1 LLRGGGATYI
11 GYRNHALWGLYFYLQ
26 VLLSW
31 IKLIDAEDTQRVG
44 CSAILGTLEFPMKQE
59 PLDRSQASK
68 PAARRGAA
76 QSLVASP
83 AKIEWFYAES
93 KAGRWG
99 LSRERFTASLE
110 RSTEKRLA
118 SGALAPEKLEE
129 YLSTLHLEDLALA
142 SACMEN
148 CEPAW
153 EHFVREYRGYL
164 RAAASAVLRCSS
176 ASPEACDLADSL
188 FAELYGLT
196 DGARRE
202 RSLFRYFHGRSS
214 LKTWLRAVL
223 AQRHIDA
230 IRAGRRFESLDD
242 DEAKPTAHKI
252 SSTVSVQPA
261 DPNRERYIALFVR
274 ALQAALTTLDPRDE
288 QRLRLYYAK
297 EQTLAEI
304 GRQVGEHESSVSR
317 NLDRIRLALRR
328 TIEETLRKG
337 CPAVNGFAAE
347 LGLSDAQIS
356 LCFEYAS
363 ADASFDLEKLLDRRN
378 PSSPTP
384 GRPGP

>member
-1 LLRGGGATYI
+1 
-11 GYRNHALWGLYFYLQ
+11 
-26 VLLSW
+26 
-31 IKLIDAEDTQRVG
+31 
-44 CSAILGTLEFPMKQE
+44 MKE
-59 PLDRSQASK
+59 STPDRS
-68 PAARRGAA
+68 PARNPAGR
-76 QSLVASP
+76 SSP
-83 AKIEWFYAES
+83 AQTVSAAPAKLEWLYAQS

-99 LSRERFTASLE
+99 LSRERFSASLE
-110 RSTEKRLA
+110 RSAEKRLS
-118 SGALAPEKLEE
+118 SGTLSSEMLDE
-129 YLSTLHLEDLALA
+129 YFSALHLEDLALA
-142 SACMEN
+142 TACMED

-153 EHFVREYRGYL
+153 DHFVSTFRPYL
-164 RAAASAVLRCSS
+164 RAAAAAVLRCSS

-242 DEAKPTAHKI
+242 DDAKPGANKI
-252 SSTVSVQPA
+252 PKAVSVQPS
-261 DPNRERYIALFVR
+261 DPHRERYVSIFVR
-274 ALQAALTTLDPRDE
+274 ALQTALAALDPRDE
-288 QRLRLYYAK
+288 QRLRLYYAQQ
-297 EQTLAEI
+297 QTLAEI
-304 GRQVGEHESSVSR
+304 GRQLSEHESSVSR

-328 TIEETLRKG
+328 AVEETLRNG

-347 LGLSDAQIS
+347 AGLSDAQIS

-363 ADASFDLEKLLDRRN
+363 ADASFDLDKLLQRTN
-378 PSSPTP
+378 PAGPP
-384 GRPGP
+384 AGRHGP